1 MRYINI
7 LITAS
12 LVSIFF
18 VGCSN
23 PQRDAQKK
31 LSKQIDI
38 ARRMYNHA
46 ITLQANPQYIE
57 KKTGKP
63 SPITHPLSSAEEIKI
78 PTTRRAEDPRV
89 ITLLNK
95 AAGILQKAI
104 SDYSA
109 APKST
114 IADAEFLLGEILF
127 AKAEYYSTLAERIR
141 SNVSSLRQDIDK
153 TLTRA
158 RESTILAA
166 FNHALANMP
175 VDKIMDLQKKTEEEL
190 STLEAKK
197 ANSIAKKTAL
207 EKENE
212 KLSKENEALQ
222 NQAMLLRDKSERATG
237 TKGLELLKSAQ
248 RIEEKINNNAS
259 RIANNLETIKMID
272 FDMVRLEQALRDVR
286 SKLDAIKERLE
297 EIARGTNR
305 ASEAEKSAKETV
317 VKNQQKIL
325 SLVQR
330 IIEQSAKLAS
340 REKAT
345 IDTLKDAQK
354 HLARA
359 QKIIQHKLA
368 DERVALLR
376 LSPADRQKFIRSNYE
391 EHLMLIAVYKGTS
404 YLEMAEMYSRQLIFS
419 RNNTQLAKKIK
430 SSWKTFGPGTLKLP
444 EELVD
449 KMGKYISIDNEKI
462 QKEAI
467 DAYKIAEGEFE
478 RALELRPTSNVGRN
492 TLWNCQALLAN
503 AYLGHFRLSRDK
515 AILTKAMNLINNALK
530 DKESSP
536 YLAPVRE
543 LKKLILAYK
552 T

>member
-12 LVSIFF
+12 LISFF
-18 VGCSN
+18 IIGCSN

-57 KKTGKP
+57 KKTGKL
-63 SPITHPLSSAEEIKI
+63 SPITHPLSSAEDIKI

-95 AAGILQKAI
+95 AARILQKAI

-127 AKAEYYSTLAERIR
+127 AKAEYHNTLAEHIR
-141 SNVSSLRQDIDK
+141 SNVSSLHQDIDK
-153 TLTRA
+153 ALTRA

-166 FNHALANMP
+166 FNHTLANMP
-175 VDKIMDLQKKTEEEL
+175 VDKIIDLQKKTEEEL

-197 ANSIAKKTAL
+197 ADSIAKKTAL

-212 KLSKENEALQ
+212 RLSKENVALQ
-222 NQAMLLRDKSERATG
+222 NQAMLLRDKSERTTG

-248 RIEEKINNNAS
+248 RIEEKINRNAS
-259 RIANNLETIKMID
+259 RIANNLQTIKMID

-286 SKLDAIKERLE
+286 SKLDAIKERLD
-297 EIARGTNR
+297 EIARGANK
-305 ASEAEKSAKETV
+305 AAEAEKSAKETV
-317 VKNQQKIL
+317 VKNQQKII
-325 SLVQR
+325 SLIQQIV
-330 IIEQSAKLAS
+330 EQSAKLAS
-340 REKAT
+340 REKTT

-354 HLARA
+354 HLSRA
-359 QKIIQHKLA
+359 QKMIQQKLS
-368 DERVALLR
+368 DEKVTLLK
-376 LSPADRQKFIRSNYE
+376 LPPADRQKFVRSNYE
-391 EHLMLIAVYKGTS
+391 EHLMLIAVYKGAS
-404 YLEMAEMYSRQLIFS
+404 YLEMAEMYSRQLTFS
-419 RNNTQLAKKIK
+419 RNNAQLAKKIT
-430 SSWKTFGPGTLKLP
+430 SSWKALGTGTLKLP

-449 KMGKYISIDNEKI
+449 KMGKYLPDNEKI

-467 DAYKIAEGEFE
+467 NAFKIAESNFE
-478 RALELRPTSNVGRN
+478 RALKIRPISDVGRN

-503 AYLGHFRLSRDK
+503 AYLGHFRLSHDK
-515 AILTKAMNLINNALK
+515 AILTKAMNLINDALK
-530 DKESSP
+530 DKENSP
-536 YLAPVRE
+536 YLAPVKE